1 MLAQFLR
8 ACQAHFDVGDADWR
22 EEITLHGETRRRVLM
37 CSCAT
42 LTDDQG
48 RPGRVL
54 VFDDM
59 TVLLQA
65 QREAAWG
72 EVARRLAHEIKN
84 PLTPIQLAAERM
96 RHRYLEQMEPEQGE
110 VLERC
115 TRTIVQQVEALKE
128 MVNAFSDYART
139 PDLQL
144 AQLNLNT
151 LVSEV
156 VELYRSRDG
165 VAVQLKLD
173 DQLPFIDADSVRLRQ
188 LLHNLLKNAV
198 EAMSS
203 RDGAAVTV
211 CTRYLGHREPP
222 VVELEVADNGP
233 GFRQEVLEH
242 AFEPYVTTKTKGTGL
257 GLAIVRKLVEE
268 HGGTLEAV
276 NRAEGGA
283 AITICLP
290 VSARMP
296 LAIVPERRTSA

>member
-1 MLAQFLR
+1 MSSLVDDLYQEVVVEHKR
-8 ACQAHFDVGDADWR
+8 APRHFG
-22 EEITLHGETRRRVLM
+22 TL
-37 CSCAT
+37 
-42 LTDDQG
+42 
-48 RPGRVL
+48 
-54 VFDDM
+54 
-59 TVLLQA
+59 
-65 QREAAWG
+65 EAATH
-72 EVARRLAHEIKN
+72 EARGRN
-84 PLTPIQLAAERM
+84 PQC
-96 RHRYLEQMEPEQGE
+96 GDD
-110 VLERC
+110 
-115 TRTIVQQVEALKE
+115 VE
-128 MVNAFSDYART
+128 
-139 PDLQL
+139 
-144 AQLNLNT
+144 
-151 LVSEV
+151 
-156 VELYRSRDG
+156 
-165 VAVQLKLD
+165 VQLKLD

-296 LAIVPERRTSA
+296 LAIAPERRTSA